1 MGSFR
6 YGLTFHFIGPS
17 VKDQQRNRL
26 TVQYV
31 PQTRKSLVKGER
43 FIRCVWKTWLVVNI
57 TWIAIQTVFT
67 GIWNWPWG
75 LTGEEKH
82 CLYLLACAMHA
93 QSHHEHTS
101 SICWLDVH
109 CLEVVGA
116 FFDLM
121 HTYVWFG
128 VSGAFFGTC
137 IKPYLT
143 VGGVDWYTPL
153 SEVKQANVAWS
164 V

>member
-109 CLEVVGA
+109 CTSLSWSGWRILWPDA
-116 FFDLM
+116 HICMIWSKWCLLWHLHKAILDSRGSWLI
-121 HTYVWFG
+121 HT
-128 VSGAFFGTC
+128 S
-137 IKPYLT
+137 
-143 VGGVDWYTPL
+143 
-153 SEVKQANVAWS
+153 
-164 V
+164 